1 MARFLDANGLAWGPP
16 DVGVDATV
24 VERMAAGEAGHD
36 EVVTWSATAPAKRG
50 RTARRPLK
58 RAQKFANCAL
68 PHGEQE
74 LHNPRDSQRFLH
86 LTPLGTAA

>member
-36 EVVTWSATAPAKRG
+36 EVVTWVRHRTREKGTNRPPSPEACAEVRKLRT
-50 RTARRPLK
+50 TAR
-58 RAQKFANCAL
+58 
-68 PHGEQE
+68 
-74 LHNPRDSQRFLH
+74 
-86 LTPLGTAA
+86 